1 VKIKNYSEKMAALE
15 VYIEH
20 LKHGIRDICL
30 PNYGGWKRELNYID
44 VEAKKNGFGTLLIT
58 YDRICNDGKRHI
70 TYQRIIYRKN
80 RRADACLLR
89 EQMERI
95 PKTIHDHRI
104 IGRLLGYSKEAIDSF
119 VNDVRKTGGGRM
131 VVSKVGKRLNNTKC

>member
-1 VKIKNYSEKMAALE
+1 MAALE

-58 YDRICNDGKRHI
+58 YDRIGINGKRFTTCQKI
-70 TYQRIIYRKN
+70 MYRKN
-80 RRADACLLR
+80 RRTDVYLLR
-89 EQMERI
+89 ERMEKS
-95 PKTIHDHRI
+95 PKTIGDHRL
-104 IGRLLGYSKEAIDSF
+104 IGKLLGYSKEAIDSF
-119 VNDVRKTGGGRM
+119 VDDIRKTGGGVM
-131 VVSKVGKRLNNTKC
+131 KAMGTV